1 MKKGQTTRYLV
12 VLVLA
17 LLFAVILALVFKRIA
32 EATGEKADIEICR
45 NSFKIAESA
54 MTYTGFWTKL
64 DCPYTPKEINYKDTS
79 RTKAKQI
86 IAKELTDCWY
96 KTLGIYGHKVFNKW
110 FDNHNACF
118 VCGEFILFGEDLKIS
133 TKEMGEFLNEP
144 TIKDATVSWSDLLDT
159 DWAVGKENR
168 QFFLGVDKVGKK
180 PRLRE
185 LDNLEP
191 GTKYMVMY
199 IYFDNYWIDDEL
211 FRGGVPNDQYKKITR
226 EPYLVD
232 TTARKYITKGD
243 SHHAFIIPT
252 TEVANFPDCQL
263 FYKKIK

>member
-1 MKKGQTTRYLV
+1 
-12 VLVLA
+12 
-17 LLFAVILALVFKRIA
+17 
-32 EATGEKADIEICR
+32 
-45 NSFKIAESA
+45 
-54 MTYTGFWTKL
+54 
-64 DCPYTPKEINYKDTS
+64 
-79 RTKAKQI
+79 
-86 IAKELTDCWY
+86 
-96 KTLGIYGHKVFNKW
+96 
-110 FDNHNACF
+110 
-118 VCGEFILFGEDLKIS
+118 
-133 TKEMGEFLNEP
+133 MGEFLNEP

-199 IYFDNYWIDDEL
+199 IYFDNYYIDGEL
-211 FRGGVPNDQYKKITR
+211 FPGGVPNDQYKKITR
-226 EPYLVD
+226 DGPYLVD
-232 TTARKYITKGD
+232 KTARPYIEGED

-252 TEVANFPDCQL
+252 AEVANFPDCEL